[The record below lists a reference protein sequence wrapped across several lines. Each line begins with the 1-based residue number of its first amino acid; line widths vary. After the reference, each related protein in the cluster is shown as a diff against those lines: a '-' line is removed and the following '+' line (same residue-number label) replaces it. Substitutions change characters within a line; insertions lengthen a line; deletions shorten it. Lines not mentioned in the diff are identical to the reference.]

1 MITQRKEQKQ
11 TPTQLKLDTY
21 LVVMASHELD
31 PDEQQPMP
39 ADTQVL
45 ELPYPSDTKVDKA
58 FLEKDLKGWLQHG
71 YFIQNFSKRGIDDE
85 F

>member
-1 MITQRKEQKQ
+1 MFTQKTEQH
-11 TPTQLKLDTY
+11 PTQLKLNTY

-31 PDEQQPMP
+31 PSEPHPVP

-45 ELPYPSDTKVDKA
+45 EMPYPADPEVTKA
-58 FLEKDLKGWLQHG
+58 FLERNLNGWLDAG
-71 YFIQNFSKRGIDDE
+71 YYIQSFTKLRTDFE

>member
-1 MITQRKEQKQ
+1 MFTRTKEQR
-11 TPTQLKLDTY
+11 LKLHTY

-31 PDEQQPMP
+31 PDEPHPVP

-45 ELPYPSDTKVDKA
+45 EMPYPADIEVTKA
-58 FLEKDLKGWLQHG
+58 FLEQDLSGWIDAG
-71 YFIQNFSKRGIDDE
+71 YYIQSYAKRGNYSDFE

>member
-1 MITQRKEQKQ
+1 MTILQNTPNTQ
-11 TPTQLKLDTY
+11 TPTPLDTY

-31 PDEQQPMP
+31 PSEPYPVP

-45 ELPYPSDTKVDKA
+45 EMPYPVDTEVTKA
-58 FLEKDLKGWLQHG
+58 FLERNLNGWIDAG
-71 YFIQNFSKRGIDDE
+71 YYIQSFTKLRTDFE

>member
-1 MITQRKEQKQ
+1 MFTQKTEQH
-11 TPTQLKLDTY
+11 PTQLKLNTY

-31 PDEQQPMP
+31 PSEPHPVP

-45 ELPYPSDTKVDKA
+45 EMPYPADPEVTKA
-58 FLEKDLKGWLQHG
+58 FLERHLNGWLDAG
-71 YFIQNFSKRGIDDE
+71 YYIQSFTKLRTDFE

>member
-1 MITQRKEQKQ
+1 MFTQKTEQH
-11 TPTQLKLDTY
+11 PTKLKLNTY

-31 PDEQQPMP
+31 PDEPHPVP

-45 ELPYPSDTKVDKA
+45 EMPYPADTEVTKA
-58 FLEKDLKGWLQHG
+58 FLERNLNGWLDAG
-71 YFIQNFSKRGIDDE
+71 YYIQSFTKLRTDFE